1 MSRIQDSIALLKGLQ
16 IIAKASAETQQK
28 YLQHIWANSSVRE
41 VVQAALDNAQQCGS
55 KFSQNPSKE
64 VETIANTL
72 RETIERSSMVVE
84 GVKQYTVTSMK
95 VDASQKSAP
104 TVESNTS
111 GLDISSITLKELQ
124 SILSQ
129 HNNDRN
135 VTERQ
140 KDTSEGKS
148 ESPPQTENIE
158 RPSTKAFVKDEK
170 YVKEWM
176 TFIAQHDMQQSKKEE
191 TPEPTKEEP
200 KLTISASDMKEEPKL
215 ASSARASET
224 IKLPELSAVA
234 KQRKVPSSRI
244 GRIASFGTLFAGLG
258 VGTINEL
265 TKGALGLGGSKT
277 MKEALFSNDNAERI
291 VDTLCKVRGAALK
304 IGQIL
309 SIQDS
314 NVVSPQIV
322 KAFERVRQ
330 AADYMPDWQ
339 VEKVMVAELG
349 PEWRGKLQSF
359 EEKPFA
365 AASIGQVH
373 RGVLFN
379 GMEVA
384 IKIQYPGVAKSI
396 GSDIDN
402 LVGMLKVW
410 DIFPAGIFI
419 DNVVKVR
426 MVETHIARVDGNFA
440 IFLFVQVAKREL
452 AWEVDYI
459 REAEYTE
466 KFGEMIA
473 QHKEYR
479 VPKVI
484 KEMSTK
490 SLLTTELV
498 PGVPLD
504 KCFNLR

>member
-1 MSRIQDSIALLKGLQ
+1 MSRVQDSIALLKGLQ
-16 IIAKASAETQQK
+16 IVAKASTETQQK
-28 YLQHIWANSSVRE
+28 YLQHIWANSSIRE
-41 VVQAALDNAQQCGS
+41 LVQSALTNAQQCGT

-64 VETIANTL
+64 VEAIANSL
-72 RETIERSSMVVE
+72 RETIQRSSMVVE
-84 GVKQYTVTSMK
+84 GVKQFTVTSIK
-95 VDASQKSAP
+95 VDDNQKSTP
-104 TVESNTS
+104 PVEADSS

-129 HNNDRN
+129 HDNRN
-135 VTERQ
+135 ISEVQ
-140 KDTSEGKS
+140 KS
-148 ESPPQTENIE
+148 SPEVKNVSADQHVNIE

-170 YVKEWM
+170 YVEEWM
-176 TFIAQHDMQQSKKEE
+176 TFIAQHDLKQTKKEE
-191 TPEPTKEEP
+191 IPPPVKGEVDQTTATE
-200 KLTISASDMKEEPKL
+200 I
-215 ASSARASET
+215 
-224 IKLPELSAVA
+224 IKLPELSSVA

-244 GRIASFGTLFAGLG
+244 GRMASFGTLFAGLG

-322 KAFERVRQ
+322 KAFDRVRQ

-339 VEKVMVAELG
+339 VEKVLVAELG
-349 PEWRGKLQSF
+349 HDWRGKLQSF

-379 GMEVA
+379 GVEVA

-396 GSDIDN
+396 ESDIDN

-426 MVETHIARVDGNFA
+426 TIKQLVRQFVILDIFFA
-440 IFLFVQVAKREL
+440 QFRLLNENSLGKSITYGKQ
-452 AWEVDYI
+452 
-459 REAEYTE
+459 
-466 KFGEMIA
+466 
-473 QHKEYR
+473 
-479 VPKVI
+479 
-484 KEMSTK
+484 STRK
-490 SLLTTELV
+490 NLV
-498 PGVPLD
+498 
-504 KCFNLR
+504 K

>member
-1 MSRIQDSIALLKGLQ
+1 MSRIQDAIAVVKGLQ
-16 IIAKASAETQQK
+16 LVARASTETQQK
-28 YLQHIWANSSVRE
+28 YLQHIWSNSSIRE
-41 VVQAALDNAQQCGS
+41 LLQSSLNNAKHCSS

-64 VETIANTL
+64 LEAIANSL
-72 RETIERSSMVVE
+72 RETIQRSSMVAE
-84 GVKQYTVTSMK
+84 GVKQFTVTSMK
-95 VDASQKSAP
+95 VDVSNPTSAP
-104 TVESNTS
+104 PVQADNT

-129 HNNDRN
+129 HNGRNDNELRGN
-135 VTERQ
+135 VQEVKGSPDKKVEETKER
-140 KDTSEGKS
+140 
-148 ESPPQTENIE
+148 SPTN
-158 RPSTKAFVKDEK
+158 AFVKDEK
-170 YVKEWM
+170 YVEEWM
-176 TFIAQHDMQQSKKEE
+176 TFIAQHDLKKPDKEI
-191 TPEPTKEEP
+191 EEP
-200 KLTISASDMKEEPKL
+200 IKVEKDEATTNEI
-215 ASSARASET
+215 T
-224 IKLPELSAVA
+224 KLPELSSVA

-244 GRIASFGTLFAGLG
+244 GRMASFGTLFAGLG

-265 TKGALGLGGSKT
+265 TKGALGIGGSKT

-322 KAFERVRQ
+322 KAFDRVRQ

-339 VEKVMVAELG
+339 VKKVLVAELG
-349 PEWRGKLQSF
+349 ENWREKLKSF

-384 IKIQYPGVAKSI
+384 IKIQYPGVARSI
-396 GSDIDN
+396 ESDIDN

-419 DNVVKVR
+419 DNVVKVKL
-426 MVETHIARVDGNFA
+426 ED
-440 IFLFVQVAKREL
+440 
-452 AWEVDYI
+452 
-459 REAEYTE
+459 
-466 KFGEMIA
+466 
-473 QHKEYR
+473 
-479 VPKVI
+479 
-484 KEMSTK
+484 
-490 SLLTTELV
+490 
-498 PGVPLD
+498 
-504 KCFNLR
+504 